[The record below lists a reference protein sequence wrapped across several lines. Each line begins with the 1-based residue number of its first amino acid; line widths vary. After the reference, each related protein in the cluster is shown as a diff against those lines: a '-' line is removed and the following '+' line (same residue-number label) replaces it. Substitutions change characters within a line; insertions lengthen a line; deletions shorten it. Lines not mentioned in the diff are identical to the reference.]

1 MYERKKKQEKK
12 QRVLS
17 GVQEG
22 SKTHR
27 KNILVR
33 INYKIGRKQNACKTE
48 FKYYVVSNEREKKIE
63 ITEKNVTRN
72 KDKKKRL
79 KNSRE

>member
-1 MYERKKKQEKK
+1 MNGNRARIKNMITCLQEIDCQMGNGGKHIRKKEKARKK

-48 FKYYVVSNEREKKIE
+48 FK
-63 ITEKNVTRN
+63 
-72 KDKKKRL
+72 
-79 KNSRE
+79 